1 MELSRLLPPGEPDGS
16 FNKRSRCT
24 THPRVV
30 SHFSSF
36 KTIIVDIESASANQP
51 LQDRQ
56 RLWDTLQRRD
66 PQQHRDPQQ
75 CRDPQQLR
83 KSTVLHSVRSVFPE
97 TSAMAREAV
106 GDDDGTPREQAND
119 DEGAVGRRH
128 RGGQLE
134 NRTLCL

>member
-66 PQQHRDPQQ
+66 PQQ
-75 CRDPQQLR
+75 LR

-97 TSAMAREAV
+97 TSTMAREAV